1 MLRPMG
7 ERKRV
12 GTRMSSVWPG
22 FSELNEE
29 QARLVLQCPVVMAEE
44 VSAVGWVSEG
54 SYEDF
59 FDGSEG
65 IDNTEIS
72 TKQRCVTDRAIQNQ
86 RALMITRELVEKQE
100 MLKED

>member
-1 MLRPMG
+1 M
-7 ERKRV
+7 RV
-12 GTRMSSVWPG
+12 ILTLLKMYGIDTEAKSADDMFEPV
-22 FSELNEE
+22 E
-29 QARLVLQCPVVMAEE
+29 QKYKDIRAVVMAEE

-86 RALMITRELVEKQE
+86 RALMITRESVEKQE

>member
-1 MLRPMG
+1 MG

-12 GTRMSSVWPG
+12 GTRTSSVWPG

-54 SYEDF
+54 SYDDF
-59 FDGSEG
+59 FDGSER

-72 TKQRCVTDRAIQNQ
+72 TKQRFVTDRAIQNQ